1 MERSIFFYNS
11 KEAVSEFLTVFENNF
26 RPNADLRQSRFKCFF
41 TIANQ

>member
-1 MERSIFFYNS
+1 MERSIIFYNS

-26 RPNADLRQSRFKCFF
+26 RPNADLRQSRFKCSF